1 MKPKVLLIIPAY
13 NEAGNI
19 EKVVKDLKNNAND
32 VDYVIINDASKDNTL
47 EICQKNNFYLP
58 CSC

>member
-19 EKVVKDLKNNAND
+19 FIFFFFLKNNAND
-32 VDYVIINDASKDNTL
+32 VDYVIIYDA
-47 EICQKNNFYLP
+47 
-58 CSC
+58 